1 VADKQTIS
9 RNGVGSVSGV
19 MKKIGH
25 LMKYLIVSGDSNTTA
40 DFDSISHPDMDFSY
54 KKWPELLAEK
64 LGMKVINVA
73 RSGQGNE
80 FIYTTMRNE
89 IVKIEDKSQIG
100 LVIAAWSQAPRRD
113 YKQEENPF
121 RQPWSSIR
129 IDTHGNLPYWVQR
142 SLGYYLDFQILCER
156 YNIPYVQFQMIELF
170 EHYLEGI
177 KPSQTEVH
185 FGADPKAQATYP
197 GNKTKHYSS
206 ILKSIMDYENIL
218 DTSKFMG
225 WPPVKKLGGWRFKD
239 QLDFFDNSKSK
250 LRVSESDNH
259 PNGLGHIAMCDKI
272 NILLKEYNIIEKK

>member
-1 VADKQTIS
+1 
-9 RNGVGSVSGV
+9 
-19 MKKIGH
+19 
-25 LMKYLIVSGDSNTTA
+25 MKYLIVSGDSNTTA

-206 ILKSIMDYENIL
+206 ILKSIMDYENIF

>member
-1 VADKQTIS
+1 
-9 RNGVGSVSGV
+9 

-64 LGMKVINVA
+64 LGMKCINVA
-73 RSGQGNE
+73 RCGQGNE
-80 FIYTTMRNE
+80 FIYTTLRDE

-121 RQPWSSIR
+121 RQPWTAIR
-129 IDTHGNLPYWVQR
+129 VDTHGNLPYWVER

-156 YNIPYVQFQMIELF
+156 YKLPYVHFQMIELF
-170 EHYLEGI
+170 EHYLQGI
-177 KPSQTEVH
+177 MPSQADVH
-185 FGADPKAQATYP
+185 FGAKPYVQSKYP
-197 GNKTKHYSS
+197 GNKTKDEAS
-206 ILKSIMDYENIL
+206 ILKSIMEYEKKL

-239 QLDFFDNSKSK
+239 QLDIWTNKESPI
-250 LRVSESDNH
+250 RVSPLDNH
-259 PNGLGHIAMCDKI
+259 PNELGHIAVCDKI
-272 NILLKEYNIIEKK
+272 NILLQEYNIIEKK